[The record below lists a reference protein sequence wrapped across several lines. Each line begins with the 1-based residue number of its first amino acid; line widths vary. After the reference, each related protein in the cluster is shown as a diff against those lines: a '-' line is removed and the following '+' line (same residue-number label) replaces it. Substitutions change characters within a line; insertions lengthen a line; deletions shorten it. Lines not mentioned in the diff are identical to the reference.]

1 MSIIEINFKCE
12 HCEQEFWADNFNIAA
27 FLYGVFILFGKENE
41 YVGLTC
47 PNCIKTILIKDDSYL
62 VDYTKQNLSSGEHEM
77 SFLFY
82 LVRDKDDDPDYSQ
95 GTVPFC
101 SKLRYHS
108 SVRYNLEKNPK
119 LKDFDIPASFM
130 QLTNDFENELN
141 MVIEE
146 HPELQEQFLCPYIPY
161 GEPPMGPYFSIWWF
175 REDQIDDLVKI
186 ENDEELRIFP
196 RYIHKI
202 FEIEYIDR
210 FCWDYYLP
218 EEQLHRDKT
227 RLPYDFV
234 NILTAEP
241 SPVELPISHLSS
253 YEFLWKTP
261 HPFEDKGVPRSL
273 IDVDPSQFQKPKKT
287 FVFDEI
293 AGEVRGYFE
302 KGYGLNFINENY
314 EEFIKEYIE
323 LAQSSLFSYALIWE
337 LKEKYLKLLHDQM
350 YKEVRSKARYAFYSE
365 PPTWTITFDGKTLR
379 GLKSKGFKYIH
390 YLVKN
395 KFRDFGHIDLEP
407 IDGIPVLDT
416 GQAEVDFT
424 KNDYQSDKKG
434 GKTIDAKA
442 MIHGKAFKEIKQE
455 FKDVNESLEDAKR
468 GENLIE
474 IEIAQEKYDEFEKYY
489 YDYFTKHGRSK
500 KFKTEQKNIRDK
512 IAKNIKD
519 ALAEI
524 DIHDVTA
531 QKKIWNHFNDA
542 LGGLYSKSIAYRPNP
557 DVDWHI

>member
-1 MSIIEINFKCE
+1 
-12 HCEQEFWADNFNIAA
+12 
-27 FLYGVFILFGKENE
+27 
-41 YVGLTC
+41 
-47 PNCIKTILIKDDSYL
+47 
-62 VDYTKQNLSSGEHEM
+62 
-77 SFLFY
+77 
-82 LVRDKDDDPDYSQ
+82 
-95 GTVPFC
+95 
-101 SKLRYHS
+101 
-108 SVRYNLEKNPK
+108 
-119 LKDFDIPASFM
+119 
-130 QLTNDFENELN
+130 
-141 MVIEE
+141 
-146 HPELQEQFLCPYIPY
+146 
-161 GEPPMGPYFSIWWF
+161 
-175 REDQIDDLVKI
+175 
-186 ENDEELRIFP
+186 
-196 RYIHKI
+196 
-202 FEIEYIDR
+202 
-210 FCWDYYLP
+210 
-218 EEQLHRDKT
+218 
-227 RLPYDFV
+227 
-234 NILTAEP
+234 
-241 SPVELPISHLSS
+241 
-253 YEFLWKTP
+253 
-261 HPFEDKGVPRSL
+261 
-273 IDVDPSQFQKPKKT
+273 
-287 FVFDEI
+287 
-293 AGEVRGYFE
+293 
-302 KGYGLNFINENY
+302 
-314 EEFIKEYIE
+314 
-323 LAQSSLFSYALIWE
+323 
-337 LKEKYLKLLHDQM
+337 M
-350 YKEVRSKARYAFYSE
+350 YKEVRSKARYVFYSE